1 MKEINGIIIGGN
13 FSTIPSTSF
22 NEDSMWTSPYLIKT
36 EEVGETIEV
45 TYKQTS
51 MIINYLGSRNNNPDE
66 RVFKKIYSCKD
77 GKWNKSERIY
87 GKIVPATEESYLF
100 E

>member
-1 MKEINGIIIGGN
+1 MEEINGIIIGGN
-13 FSTIPSTSF
+13 FVTNSTTRF
-22 NEDSMWTSPYLIKT
+22 NEDFMWSSPYLIKT
-36 EEVGETIEV
+36 EEVGETIEL

-51 MIINYLGSRNNNPDE
+51 MIINYLGSRNNKPDE

-87 GKIVPATEESYLF
+87 GKIVPTTEESYLF